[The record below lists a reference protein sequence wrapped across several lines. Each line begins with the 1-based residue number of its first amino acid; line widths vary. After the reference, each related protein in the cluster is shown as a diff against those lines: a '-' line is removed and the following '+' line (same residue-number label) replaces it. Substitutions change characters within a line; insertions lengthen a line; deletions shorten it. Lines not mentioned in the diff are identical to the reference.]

1 MTHKKSDI
9 LYIFDTTLRDGEQC
23 PGASMSEEEKMAI
36 AHQLAKLNINII
48 EAGFPV
54 SSPIQFNAVKR
65 ISEEVEG
72 PIIAALARAIRGDI
86 ESAHQALK
94 PASKKRLH
102 TFIATS
108 PIHMQHKL
116 GKAPSEVL
124 ESAISAVKLAKDFFD
139 DVEFSAEDAT
149 RSEFHFLIE
158 IIEAVIE
165 AGATTIN
172 LPDTVGYTTPEEY
185 GNLFKV
191 IKKKVTNIDS
201 AILSAH
207 CHNDLGLAVAN
218 SLSAI
223 QNGARQ
229 VECTIN
235 GIGERAGNTAMEE
248 VVMAIKTR
256 SQIYP
261 LDVDI
266 TTSGISKIS
275 KMVAN
280 FSGLIVQRNKA
291 IVGDNAFAHES
302 GIHQDGMLKNRLT
315 YEIMTPES
323 IGLNGSQII
332 LGRHSGRAGFNSRVK
347 ELGFNLSTEQR
358 ENTYKRFLELADQ
371 KKEVFEEDLM
381 ALLRDNSLLSQQITY
396 TLTKFSIS
404 SSSQKE
410 SQANVTIQIIS
421 DDSSL
426 KHECSETA
434 IGDGPIAAL
443 FRAIEKA
450 SKTQTTLDS
459 FRVLPTSK
467 GKDSLGEAKVGL
479 IVANQLYY
487 GRGISTDIVEASAKA
502 FIDALNRS
510 VIQTQTDQSK
520 HALTTEGV

>member
-1 MTHKKSDI
+1 MTNKSSDSF
-9 LYIFDTTLRDGEQC
+9 YIFDTTLRDGEQC
-23 PGASMSEEEKMAI
+23 PGASMNEEEKMAI
-36 AHQLAKLNINII
+36 AQQLARLSIDII

-65 ISEEVEG
+65 IAEEVEG
-72 PIIAALARAIRGDI
+72 PTIAALARAMRGDI
-86 ESAHQALK
+86 ESAHQALQ

-108 PIHMQHKL
+108 PIHMEHKL
-116 GKAPSEVL
+116 GKKPNEVL
-124 ESAISAVKLAKDFFD
+124 KSAITAVKIAKDLFD

-149 RSEFHFLIE
+149 RSETNFLIE
-158 IIEAVIE
+158 VIEAVIE

-191 IKKKVTNIDS
+191 IKEKATNINS

-256 SQIYP
+256 PQVYP
-261 LDVDI
+261 FDVGVI
-266 TTSGISKIS
+266 TNAISKTS

-280 FSGLIVQRNKA
+280 FSGLAVQKNKA
-291 IVGDNAFAHES
+291 IVGGNAFAHES

-323 IGLNGSQII
+323 IGLSGSQII

-347 ELGFNLSTEQR
+347 ELNFNLSEEQL
-358 ENTYKRFLELADQ
+358 ENIYQRFLELADQ

-381 ALLRDNSLLSQQITY
+381 ALLYESSLSSRKITY
-396 TLTKFSIS
+396 TLVEFNIS
-404 SSSQKE
+404 SSSQEK
-410 SQANVTIQIIS
+410 SQASVTIQILS
-421 DDSSL
+421 NDASS
-426 KHECSETA
+426 KNERSETA
-434 IGDGPIAAL
+434 MGDGPIAAL

-450 SKTQTTLDS
+450 SGIQTTLES
-459 FRVLPTSK
+459 FHVLPTSK
-467 GKDSLGEAKVGL
+467 GKDSLGEAKVSL
-479 IVANQLYY
+479 IIADQLHY
-487 GRGISTDIVEASAKA
+487 GRGVSTDIVEASAKA

-510 VIQTQTDQSK
+510 VILIQTNESERIL
-520 HALTTEGV
+520 AREGV